1 MQSKDRIKRKW
12 KKVKR
17 KKLWGGQF
25 KEINKK
31 EIIEVEKKERR
42 K

>member
-1 MQSKDRIKRKW
+1 MEKDE
-12 KKVKR
+12 KKEIMG
-17 KKLWGGQF
+17 GGQF